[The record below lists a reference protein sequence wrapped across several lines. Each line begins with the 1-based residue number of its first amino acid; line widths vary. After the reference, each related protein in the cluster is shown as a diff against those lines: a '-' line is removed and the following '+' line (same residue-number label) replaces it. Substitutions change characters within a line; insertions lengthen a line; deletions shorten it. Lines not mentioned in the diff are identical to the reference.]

1 MKPQSAATTSVE
13 RTKDELWM
21 DSDDKQL
28 AAAVGRLLK
37 ATSQATEGWADV
49 AADMGSV
56 RNEKSCR

>member
-1 MKPQSAATTSVE
+1 MAMCAVFSHTVK
-13 RTKDELWM
+13 K
-21 DSDDKQL
+21 L